1 MRVLGWVGL
10 GEKPSWDFFTFDHNL
25 QPSLF
30 FLDSIISSIK
40 VPNDSILLDQAER
53 RGLQQQVAVQRGPT
67 SSSLAS
73 SLSLGDLRMK
83 SNLLCRFRRIGL
95 LKKGEGRKM
104 LDLVREVVEE
114 VRVKE
119 EVEFLDSVSRFSAFP
134 TFAHCLL
141 SILD

>member
-1 MRVLGWVGL
+1 
-10 GEKPSWDFFTFDHNL
+10 
-25 QPSLF
+25 
-30 FLDSIISSIK
+30 
-40 VPNDSILLDQAER
+40 
-53 RGLQQQVAVQRGPT
+53 
-67 SSSLAS
+67 
-73 SLSLGDLRMK
+73 
-83 SNLLCRFRRIGL
+83 
-95 LKKGEGRKM
+95 M